1 MEVIVDELQKNGI
14 RIDMTLLNIHVNRI
28 LEMYKAIY
36 DEATSRLKAVDQLVD
51 VFHENC
57 FNTVARVMAYLTLIR
72 CMNLP
77 KEEDVRKAV
86 RLVVPSKEYRK
97 SGWNNEFKESANCTR
112 DFYTYALFQ
121 YWVYTHGH
129 YIIDGKFKN
138 SSLSRWKSYRT
149 SCRKMVLMSI

>member
-28 LEMYKAIY
+28 LCVYKTMY
-36 DEATSRLKAVDQLVD
+36 DEATSRLKADQLVD

-57 FNTVARVMAYLTLIR
+57 FNTVARVMAYITLVR

-86 RLVVPSKEYRK
+86 RLVVPSLKKRYT
-97 SGWNNEFKESANCTR
+97 SGWNNEFKECTYPR
-112 DFYTYALFQ
+112 SDFYIRSLFQ
-121 YWVYTHGH
+121 YWVYTHRH
-129 YIIDGKFKN
+129 YIKPENF
-138 SSLSRWKSYRT
+138 
-149 SCRKMVLMSI
+149 

>member
-28 LEMYKAIY
+28 LCVYKTMY
-36 DEATSRLKAVDQLVD
+36 DEATSRLKADQLVD

-77 KEEDVRKAV
+77 KEEEDVRKLV
-86 RLVVPSKEYRK
+86 RLVVPSLKNIIRVDGITSLKNAPIPHQIFIYVLC
-97 SGWNNEFKESANCTR
+97 SSIG
-112 DFYTYALFQ
+112 YTPMD
-121 YWVYTHGH
+121 T
-129 YIIDGKFKN
+129 
-138 SSLSRWKSYRT
+138 T
-149 SCRKMVLMSI
+149 

>member
-28 LEMYKAIY
+28 LGMYKAMY
-36 DEATSRLKAVDQLVD
+36 DEAKSRLKAVDQLVD

-57 FNTVARVMAYLTLIR
+57 FNTVARVMAYLTLVR

-86 RLVVPSKEYRK
+86 RLVVPSLKNIIRADGITSLKNPPIAHEIFIRTLC
-97 SGWNNEFKESANCTR
+97 SSIG
-112 DFYTYALFQ
+112 YTSMD
-121 YWVYTHGH
+121 T
-129 YIIDGKFKN
+129 
-138 SSLSRWKSYRT
+138 T
-149 SCRKMVLMSI
+149 

>member
-28 LEMYKAIY
+28 LCVYKAMY
-36 DEATSRLKAVDQLVD
+36 DEATSRLKADQLID

-77 KEEDVRKAV
+77 KEEDLRKLV
-86 RLVVPSKEYRK
+86 RLVVPSLKNIIRVDGITSLKNAPIPEHIFIRTLCSSIGYTPMDIEY
-97 SGWNNEFKESANCTR
+97 
-112 DFYTYALFQ
+112 
-121 YWVYTHGH
+121 
-129 YIIDGKFKN
+129 YIMPENF
-138 SSLSRWKSYRT
+138 
-149 SCRKMVLMSI
+149 

>member
-14 RIDMTLLNIHVNRI
+14 RIDMTLLNIQVNRI
-28 LEMYKAIY
+28 LGMYKAMY

-86 RLVVPSKEYRK
+86 RLVVPSLKNIIRVDGITSLKNPPIAHEIFIYVLF
-97 SGWNNEFKESANCTR
+97 SSIG
-112 DFYTYALFQ
+112 YTPMD
-121 YWVYTHGH
+121 
-129 YIIDGKFKN
+129 ID
-138 SSLSRWKSYRT
+138 T
-149 SCRKMVLMSI
+149 T